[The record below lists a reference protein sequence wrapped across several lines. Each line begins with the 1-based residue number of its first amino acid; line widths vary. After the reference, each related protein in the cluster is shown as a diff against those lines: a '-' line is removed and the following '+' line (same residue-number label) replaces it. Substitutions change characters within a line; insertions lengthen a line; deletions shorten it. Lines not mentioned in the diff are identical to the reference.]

1 MFVYIRSMSRT
12 RLVPD
17 AEIFALILGQLAEGG
32 EKAVTFASVAAVSG
46 LAAPTLVQRYGSRD
60 AMVVSAVADLWDRLD
75 AATEAVEAEALASAK
90 GALGM
95 LKALSD
101 LAGTPEFLAISM
113 RDQGLRARAEAWRMT
128 VETALAKRLGGGAK
142 GHDAGAALFAM
153 WQGRLMWD
161 RAGGKGFKLWD
172 AAKRLA

>member
-1 MFVYIRSMSRT
+1 MSRQ
-12 RLVPD
+12 RLIPD
-17 AEIFALILGQLAEGG
+17 DIIFALILGQLAEGG
-32 EKAVTFASVAAVSG
+32 EKAVTFASIAAGSG

-60 AMVVSAVADLWDRLD
+60 AMVVAALADLWDRLD
-75 AATEAVEAEALASAK
+75 ALTEAVEAEALASAK

-101 LAGTPEFLAISM
+101 LAGTPEFLAISL
-113 RDQGLRARAEAWRMT
+113 RDQGLQARAVAWRAV
-128 VETALAKRLGGGAK
+128 VEGALAKRLGGGLR

-153 WQGRLMWD
+153 WQGRMIWD

-172 AAKRLA
+172 VAKRLV

>member
-1 MFVYIRSMSRT
+1 MFVYIWLMSRQ

-60 AMVVSAVADLWDRLD
+60 AMVTAALIDLWDQLD
-75 AATEAVEAEALASAK
+75 AATERCEAEALASAK

-101 LAGTPEFLAISM
+101 LAGTPGLLAVSL
-113 RDQGLRARAEAWRMT
+113 RDAGLRLRAEAWRRR
-128 VETALAKRLGGGAK
+128 VEADLAKRLGAGVK
-142 GHDAGAALFAM
+142 GHDAAAALFAL

-172 AAKRLA
+172 VVKRLV